1 MQLSFEFNHSVKTFN
16 GEHLNRVQVDAA
28 GTIKK
33 IYFLLRHDSEHVK
46 WCLNYMQW
54 ETEFKFKVLIL
65 KNHSKDLG

>member
-33 IYFLLRHDSEHVK
+33 IYFLLRHDSERVK
-46 WCLNYMQW
+46 WCLNHMQW
-54 ETEFKFKVLIL
+54 ETKFIFKSLIY
-65 KNHSKDLG
+65 